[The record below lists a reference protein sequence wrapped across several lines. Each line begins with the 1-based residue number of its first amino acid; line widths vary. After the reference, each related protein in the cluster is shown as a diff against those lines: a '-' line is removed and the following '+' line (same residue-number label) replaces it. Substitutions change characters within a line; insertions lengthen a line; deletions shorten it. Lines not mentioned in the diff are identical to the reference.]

1 MHVKMLDGNG
11 AAVEAIRLIRP
22 GVIAAYPITPQS
34 SIAEH
39 LSDEV
44 AAGHINAQYV
54 RVESEHSAMSVCV
67 GAQLTGVRAATATSS
82 VGLALMHEVCGV
94 TSGCRLPL
102 VMPVVNRS
110 LVAPWSLWCDHQDT
124 MAERDTGWLQ
134 YYAGSVQDVLDLHL
148 AATRISEHPE
158 VLTPSMVCLDGLF
171 LSHSMQKVYVPEDD
185 EAFDFV
191 GEYKCRNLYLDPQ
204 DPMFVNDLTPTDEY
218 TEMRYQQM
226 VGFQEA
232 ARVTQ
237 EVFDE
242 YNQRFGRELAILKP
256 YRLEDAEVAVVTIGS
271 MSGTARFVVD
281 QLREKGIKAGT
292 LQLVMFRPFPTAAV
306 REALSHVPVV
316 GVVDRSA
323 GLGGIQPPVCTE
335 VTAALYGC
343 SCDIRSYIGGL
354 AGRDI
359 SNHSFE
365 KIFQELADI
374 HAGTCTEHGQW
385 FDVKEN
391 PMDIRMMETGE
402 EDV

>member
-1 MHVKMLDGNG
+1 MQVKMLDGNG
-11 AAVEAIRLIRP
+11 AAVEAIRLVKP

-44 AAGHINAQYV
+44 AAGRIHAEYV

-94 TSGCRLPL
+94 TSGCRIPL

-134 YYAGSVQDVLDLHL
+134 FYAGTVQDVLDLHL

-158 VLTPSMVCLDGLF
+158 VLTPSMICLDGFF
-171 LSHSMQKVYVPEDD
+171 LSHSMQKVSVPEDD

-191 GEYKCRNLYLDPQ
+191 GEYKKINLYLDPK

-226 VGFQEA
+226 VGFQRA
-232 ARVTQ
+232 AQVTQ
-237 EVFDE
+237 EIFDA
-242 YNQRFGRELAILKP
+242 YNQRFGRDLSILRP
-256 YRLEDAEVAVVTIGS
+256 YRLEDAEVAIVTIGS

-281 QLREKGIKAGT
+281 QLRAEGVKAGS
-292 LQLVMFRPFPTAAV
+292 LQIVMFRPFPAEEIRAAL
-306 REALSHVPVV
+306 AHIPVV

-335 VTAALYGC
+335 VCAALYGT

-365 KIFQELADI
+365 KMFGELADI
-374 HAGTCTEHGQW
+374 RAGKRMDHSQW

-391 PMDIRMMETGE
+391 PMDIRMECGE
-402 EDV
+402 EEN

>member
-1 MHVKMLDGNG
+1 MPIKMLDGNG
-11 AAVEAIRLIRP
+11 AAVEAIRLVKP

-44 AAGHINAQYV
+44 AEGRIDAEYV

-94 TSGCRLPL
+94 TSGCRIPM

-134 YYAGSVQDVLDLHL
+134 FYAGTVQDVLDLYL
-148 AATRISEHPE
+148 TAMRISEHPD
-158 VLTPSMVCLDGLF
+158 VLTPSMVCLDGFF
-171 LSHSMQKVYVPEDD
+171 LSHSMQKVHVPEDAD
-185 EAFDFV
+185 AFDFV
-191 GEYKCRNLYLDPQ
+191 GEYQRINMYLDPM

-232 ARVTQ
+232 ARLAPQ
-237 EVFDE
+237 VFAE
-242 YNQRFGRELAILKP
+242 YNQRFGSSLDIVKP
-256 YRLEDAEVAVVTIGS
+256 YMLDDAEVAVVTIGS
-271 MSGTARFVVD
+271 MSGTARYVVD
-281 QLREKGIKAGT
+281 QLRAKGVKAGA
-292 LQLVMFRPFPTAAV
+292 LQIVMFRPFPTEAV
-306 REALSHVPVV
+306 RKYLSHVPVI
-316 GVVDRSA
+316 GVMDRSA

-335 VTAALYGC
+335 VTAALYGAP
-343 SCDIRSYIGGL
+343 CDIRSYIGGL

-365 KIFQELADI
+365 KIFGELLDI
-374 HAGTCTEHGQW
+374 KSGKTKEHGQW
-385 FDVKEN
+385 FDVKED
-391 PMDIRMMETGE
+391 PMDIRMEIREE
-402 EDV
+402 ED

>member
-1 MHVKMLDGNG
+1 MPVKMLDGNG
-11 AAVEAIRLIRP
+11 AAVEAIRLVRP

-44 AAGHINAQYV
+44 AAGRINAQYV

-94 TSGCRLPL
+94 TSGCRIPL

-134 YYAGSVQDVLDLHL
+134 FYAGTVQDILDLYL
-148 AATRISEHPE
+148 AAMRISEHPD
-158 VLTPSMVCLDGLF
+158 VLTPSMVCLDGFF
-171 LSHSMQKVYVPEDD
+171 LSHSMQKVIVPEDQD
-185 EAFDFV
+185 AFDFV
-191 GEYKCRNLYLDPQ
+191 GEYNKYANMYLDPK
-204 DPMFVNDLTPTDEY
+204 DPMFVNDLTPTNEY

-232 ARVTQ
+232 KRVAP
-237 EVFDE
+237 EVFAE
-242 YNQRFGRELAILKP
+242 FKEKFGRELAAVKP
-256 YRLEDAEVAVVTIGS
+256 YLLDDAEVAVVTIGS
-271 MSGTARFVVD
+271 MSGTARYVVN
-281 QLREKGIKAGT
+281 QLRAKGIKAGS
-292 LQLVMFRPFPTAAV
+292 LQIMMFRPFPAEEIRAAL
-306 REALSHVPVV
+306 AHVPVV
-316 GVVDRSA
+316 GVMDRSA
-323 GLGGIQPPVCTE
+323 GLGGILPPVCAE
-335 VTAALYGC
+335 VVDALYGTG
-343 SCDIRSYIGGL
+343 CDVRSYIGGL

-365 KIFQELADI
+365 KIFQELLEIRQGSRKD
-374 HAGTCTEHGQW
+374 HSQW
-385 FDVKEN
+385 FDVQDD
-391 PMDIRMMETGE
+391 PMNIRIEVRE
-402 EDV
+402 EGV

>member
-1 MHVKMLDGNG
+1 MPIRMLDGNG
-11 AAVEAIRLIRP
+11 AAVEAIRLIKP

-44 AAGHINAQYV
+44 AAGRIDAEYI

-94 TSGCRLPL
+94 TSGCRIPL

-134 YYAGSVQDVLDLHL
+134 FYAGTVQDVLDLYL
-148 AATRISEHPE
+148 TAMRVSEHPD
-158 VLTPSMVCLDGLF
+158 VLTPSMVCLDGFF
-171 LSHSMQKVYVPEDD
+171 LSHSMQKVNVPEDAD
-185 EAFDFV
+185 AFDFV
-191 GEYKCRNLYLDPQ
+191 GEYVRRNMYLDTS

-226 VGFQEA
+226 VGFEEA
-232 ARVTQ
+232 AKVAPAI
-237 EVFDE
+237 FDE
-242 YNQRFGRELAILKP
+242 YNKRFGRELSVVKP
-256 YRLEDAEVAVVTIGS
+256 YQLDDAEVAVVTIGS
-271 MSGTARFVVD
+271 MSGTAKFVVD
-281 QLREKGIKAGT
+281 QLRAKGIKAGC
-292 LQLVMFRPFPTAAV
+292 LQIIMFRPFPTQLIHD
-306 REALSHVPVV
+306 ALKNVPVV

-323 GLGGIQPPVCTE
+323 GLGGCHPPVCTE
-335 VTAALYGC
+335 VMAALYGEK
-343 SCDIRSYIGGL
+343 CDVRSYIGGL

-365 KIFQELADI
+365 KIFGELLDI
-374 HAGTCTEHGQW
+374 RAGRTSEHGQW
-385 FDVKEN
+385 FDVKDH
-391 PMDIRMMETGE
+391 PMEMRE
-402 EDV
+402 EEV